1 MSFRKILVAVESEP
15 VAAHAADVGAELAR
29 ALGAEMA
36 FVHVVDSSLGYPAD
50 IGVPPNELT
59 ALAKQEA
66 KKLVND
72 FRQRLP
78 PQSAALEFIPVGGP
92 ATEIVK
98 AAKEWPA
105 DLIVIGSHGRGG
117 VQRALLGSVA
127 EGVMRHAPCPV
138 MVVRAKE

>member
-36 FVHVVDSSLGYPAD
+36 FVHVVDSSLGYPTD
-50 IGVPPNELT
+50 IGVPPNELI

-72 FRQRLP
+72 FRQRLS

-92 ATEIVK
+92 ATEIVN

-117 VQRALLGSVA
+117 LQRALLGSVA

>member
-1 MSFRKILVAVESEP
+1 MV
-15 VAAHAADVGAELAR
+15 
-29 ALGAEMA
+29 
-36 FVHVVDSSLGYPAD
+36 
-50 IGVPPNELT
+50 
-59 ALAKQEA
+59 ALAKQDA

-72 FRQRLP
+72 FRQRLT

-105 DLIVIGSHGRGG
+105 DVIVIGSHGRVG

-138 MVVRAKE
+138 MVVRMKE